1 MKKIIIA
8 FMIFVSGSAFAG
20 TAEVIIGGMIL
31 GGAVVNEHH
40 HHHYR
45 RNQPVIVYQAPPVL
59 QQQYIPQPYY
69 DNPVQ
74 VYPTYPQVRC
84 VTHPVIDVY
93 GRIVAYQ
100 QICN

>member
-1 MKKIIIA
+1 MKKLLIA
-8 FMIFVSGSAFAG
+8 LMFFVFGNAYAG
-20 TAEVIIGGMIL
+20 NAEYVIGGMIL

-45 RNQPVIVYQAPPVL
+45 KNQPVIVYQQPAP
-59 QQQYIPQPYY
+59 QYPPSGIPYYGQPEFVPQYYPQPI
-69 DNPVQ
+69 
-74 VYPTYPQVRC
+74 RC
-84 VTHPVIDVY
+84 IAHPVIDVY